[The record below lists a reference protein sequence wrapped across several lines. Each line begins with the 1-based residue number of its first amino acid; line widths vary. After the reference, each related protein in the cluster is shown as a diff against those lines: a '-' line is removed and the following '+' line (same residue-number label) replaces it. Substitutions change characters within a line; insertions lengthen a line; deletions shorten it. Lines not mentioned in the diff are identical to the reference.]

1 MAFLQNGSS
10 LALLPFFYSFF
21 NIFIRKKLKTI
32 AGNINFVYLGRFS
45 NVLFIRSEKYQH
57 KFSFFA
63 RLYVYLLLAGV
74 NVGAY

>member
-1 MAFLQNGSS
+1 M
-10 LALLPFFYSFF
+10 
-21 NIFIRKKLKTI
+21 LKI
-32 AGNINFVYLGRFS
+32 VAGNINFVYLGRFS

-63 RLYVYLLLAGV
+63 RLYVYLLSAGV